1 MPSYR
6 VNRISEDV
14 KKELV
19 DVMRRLKD
27 PRIKQGLI
35 SIVKVDVTS
44 DLSYATVYGSSLE
57 GKDSAA
63 EAVEGFRS
71 AAGLIRREITH
82 RLKLRRAPEFRFVAD
97 DSIEHSP
104 PIFNMLDDLHESHP
118 GGNSQPE

>member
-19 DVMRRLKD
+19 DVMHRLKD

-44 DLSYATVYGSSLE
+44 DLSYATVYVSSLE

-97 DSIEHSP
+97 DSIEHSTH
-104 PIFNMLDDLHESHP
+104 IFKMLDDLHESHP

>member
-44 DLSYATVYGSSLE
+44 DLSYATVYVSSLE

-97 DSIEHSP
+97 DASEHSTH
-104 PIFNMLDDLHESHP
+104 IFKMLDDLHESHP